1 VASPEGKEARV
12 RKPYKKPR
20 QVTIRETQDGDSEGP
35 TQLGVG
41 ETLHNTK
48 PSFVHRKD
56 NSEWGKTMEKKL
68 EDMEKRK
75 AFGSHGNVPL
85 CQSPPSLKSVSDS
98 EGYDVPISATIKAVK
113 DKVETVMPE
122 GEGAVGAGIARD

>member
-1 VASPEGKEARV
+1 MKKGPWQSRSRHCKQVASPEGKKARV

-20 QVTIRETQDGDSEGP
+20 QVTIRETQDGDSEGH

-41 ETLHNTK
+41 ETLDNTK

-56 NSEWGKTMEKKL
+56 NSEWGKTIEKKL

-98 EGYDVPISATIKAVK
+98 SD
-113 DKVETVMPE
+113 
-122 GEGAVGAGIARD
+122 GEDNRPVHYRGPTQTC